1 MYQRVLEGRE
11 KVFGPEHPNT
21 LNAVT
26 DLGVLLQRKGKYEEA
41 EPMHR
46 RDLEGSEKALGLEHP
61 DTFISVD
68 NLGMLLQRMGNYEE
82 AEPLHRRA
90 LEGREKALGFEHP
103 DTLSSVN
110 NLGVLLQDQGKDEEA
125 EAMYRRALEAYQKTL
140 GPEHPDTLAC
150 RKNIARS
157 RKLLRWAQHVLTT
170 QSVED
175 PSDEHPSVEETS
187 TLAPKQNKP
196 STPAQK
202 FLENHPL
209 FRGSR
214 SAQAV
219 PRRDDLDEVD

>member
-1 MYQRVLEGRE
+1 
-11 KVFGPEHPNT
+11 
-21 LNAVT
+21 
-26 DLGVLLQRKGKYEEA
+26 
-41 EPMHR
+41 
-46 RDLEGSEKALGLEHP
+46 
-61 DTFISVD
+61 
-68 NLGMLLQRMGNYEE
+68 MGNYEE
-82 AEPLHRRA
+82 ADPLHRRA
-90 LEGREKALGFEHP
+90 LEGREKALWFEHP

-140 GPEHPDTLAC
+140 GPEHTDTLAC
-150 RKNIARS
+150 RKNLARS
-157 RKLLRWAQHVLTT
+157 RNVLTT

-175 PSDEHPSVEETS
+175 PSVEDPSDGHPSDEETT
-187 TLAPKQNKP
+187 TLPPKQNKP

-209 FRGSR
+209 FGGSR

>member
-1 MYQRVLEGRE
+1 
-11 KVFGPEHPNT
+11 
-21 LNAVT
+21 
-26 DLGVLLQRKGKYEEA
+26 
-41 EPMHR
+41 
-46 RDLEGSEKALGLEHP
+46 
-61 DTFISVD
+61 
-68 NLGMLLQRMGNYEE
+68 MLLQRMGNYEE
-82 AEPLHRRA
+82 AESLHRRA

-103 DTLSSVN
+103 HTLSSVN

-150 RKNIARS
+150 RKNLARS

-175 PSDEHPSVEETS
+175 PSVEDPSDGHPSDEETS
-187 TLAPKQNKP
+187 TLPSKQNKL

-209 FRGSR
+209 FGGSR